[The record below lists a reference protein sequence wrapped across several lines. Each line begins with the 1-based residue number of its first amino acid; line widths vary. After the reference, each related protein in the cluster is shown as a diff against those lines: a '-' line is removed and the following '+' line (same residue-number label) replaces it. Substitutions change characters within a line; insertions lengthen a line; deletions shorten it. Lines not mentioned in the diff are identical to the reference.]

1 MKVFFDAIKALY
13 DGSGG
18 ATLRASNTGGL
29 WRERVP
35 QKHSYPFIVMHHI
48 SGGHMDTFKENL
60 ETMTIQFNAYDDSS
74 NDDKIDTIGTALM
87 SLFDWCTLSI
97 TGYSAIV
104 CERVF
109 NQSFHNDE
117 EDVWQYVIQYRIIA
131 QKS

>member
-1 MKVFFDAIKALY
+1 MKVFFDAIKTLY

-35 QKHSYPFIVMHHI
+35 QRHSYPFIVMHHI
-48 SGGHMDTFKENL
+48 SGGQLDTFGNSIEHI
-60 ETMTIQFNAYDDSS
+60 TIQFNVYDNSA
-74 NDDKIDTIGTALM
+74 NDDKIDSIGSALM

-97 TGYSAIV
+97 TGYTHV
-104 CERVF
+104 VMERVF

-117 EDVWQYVIQYRIIA
+117 EDVWQNVIQYRIEA